1 MIQAY
6 KNRHPLLAA
15 FLSVFFTP
23 MLVLLYLG
31 RGRYALLYL
40 SVWLILIALGFT
52 AYYLVEDE
60 QLYEIFSLTLDC
72 LSILFSI
79 VGVIHCFKA
88 AKQYV
93 QQDPP
98 KLFERLS
105 SKLIALLS
113 FTFFPLLAVAVL
125 VRLIIFEPYY
135 TPSASSEPILRMND
149 TIIAN
154 KLSYGAS
161 RPVQRGDVIVFNP
174 TSRPN
179 VAFVH
184 TVIAVAGETIQMKEG
199 RVYLNGEL
207 IERKRISDYP
217 AIPNQPDI
225 TLYKEIYPDGVTI
238 DILEETDEGPLDNTE
253 AFAVPDG
260 HVFVMGNNRD
270 NSSDSRIEKM
280 TGFIP
285 VENIIGKV
293 EYLIW
298 RDDGKGFRL
307 QRIEEL
313 QSH

>member
-23 MLVLLYLG
+23 MLVFLYLG
-31 RGRYALLYL
+31 HGRQALIYL
-40 SVWLILIALGFT
+40 IVWLMLIVLGFT
-52 AYYLVEDE
+52 AYYFVEDE
-60 QLYEIFSLTLDC
+60 QLYEIFALSLDC

-79 VGVIHCFKA
+79 VGAIHCFKT

-93 QQDPP
+93 QNDPP

-105 SKLIALLS
+105 SIFIALLS
-113 FTFFPLLAVAVL
+113 LTFFPLFAIAVL

-135 TPSASSEPILRMND
+135 TPSQSSEPILRMND

-161 RPVQRGDVIVFNP
+161 GPVQRGDVIVFNT

-184 TVIAVAGETIQMKEG
+184 TVIAVAGETIQMKDG
-199 RVYLNGEL
+199 RVYLNEEL
-207 IERKRISDYP
+207 IARKRISDYP
-217 AIPNQPDI
+217 ALPNQSDL

-238 DILEETDEGPLDNTE
+238 DVIEETDEGPLDNTKT
-253 AFAVPDG
+253 FAVPDG

-270 NSSDSRIEKM
+270 NSMDSRIENM
-280 TGFIP
+280 TGFVPI
-285 VENIIGKV
+285 ENIIGKV

-307 QRIEEL
+307 QKIEEL